1 MLNSVS
7 ENGFRTDIKN
17 EDKVMQV
24 QKIPNNNAQN
34 NKSFQGKV
42 FVDPDLSYY
51 PCRFVRKHLTTMQE
65 MIAKKPYDLFIKQ
78 NHAENTVSII
88 AQKEKDLGRRKA
100 PRHAVIMDKNLEFY
114 DIAATYAIEEFDKKL
129 ASLPPTFKEKTK
141 KFFNKLG
148 KKFLEIM
155 QDE

>member
-1 MLNSVS
+1 M
-7 ENGFRTDIKN
+7 
-17 EDKVMQV
+17 
-24 QKIPNNNAQN
+24 
-34 NKSFQGKV
+34 
-42 FVDPDLSYY
+42 
-51 PCRFVRKHLTTMQE
+51 
-65 MIAKKPYDLFIKQ
+65 FIKQ

-100 PRHAVIMDKNLEFY
+100 ARHAVIMDKNLEFY
-114 DIAATYAIEEFDKKL
+114 DIAAKYAIEEFDKKL
-129 ASLPPTFKEKTK
+129 ASLPPTFKEKSK